1 VLACP
6 GCGGRLR
13 LLATI
18 AHPPAIT
25 KILRH
30 LGLPAEVP
38 RPVPGFRSR
47 PGFAFLLRR
56 VDFAPMPCSCSC
68 AYS

>member
-18 AHPPAIT
+18 AYAPAIA
-25 KILRH
+25 KIPRH
-30 LGLPAEVP
+30 LGLPVEVP
-38 RPVPGFRSR
+38 KPVPARQL
-47 PGFAFLLRR
+47 A
-56 VDFAPMPCSCSC
+56 
-68 AYS
+68 

>member
-6 GCGGRLR
+6 GCRGRLR

-18 AHPPAIT
+18 VHPPAIA

-38 RPVPGFRSR
+38 RPLPARQLAR
-47 PGFAFLLRR
+47 
-56 VDFAPMPCSCSC
+56 
-68 AYS
+68 